1 MPSAFNFA
9 VWPFDCLNQDEQR
22 LVRDAVD
29 IGYYQEGQT
38 ILDAGAAPLHLFVI
52 IKGRVGQ
59 YDGDEL
65 IATFGPDDCFDGRA
79 LVAGKASS
87 RFVAAEEVV
96 AYQVARQAVRD
107 LIAANATFGA
117 LLFSDLGSK
126 LSAIAQRQSMETMQ
140 SLAVSHVSDAFI
152 RPAHFVDA
160 GTDVV
165 SVVKL
170 FQAQNTSNVLVRDGT
185 ASPPRV
191 GIFTRS
197 SLQRAVLQGTPLDRL
212 PVGQMS
218 QFSLITVP
226 ASAQIGDA
234 LTLMLRHRVHRLVV
248 TRGDEILG
256 LLESLDVFSFLA
268 NHSYLLTVQ
277 INLAQSLDALAQVAA
292 QITRMVTLL
301 TRGGSRIDHVA
312 SLVREINARLF
323 ERAWQMIAPPELV
336 ENSCLFVMGSEGRGE
351 QLLKTDQDNALV
363 LRDGYVPPADLQ
375 RIVTRFSD
383 ALAAFGYTP
392 CPGGIML
399 SRPEW
404 CMTAS
409 DFARRIRE
417 WLILPSPEGLMHLA
431 IFFDAHAVCG
441 DVALLK
447 QLRRALLELTVDN
460 DAVLGRFAA
469 AVEAFSAAPGWR
481 DRLLGFGDSDPVLD
495 VKKEGIFPIVH
506 GVRSLALAHR
516 ILDETGTV
524 PRLEALVRAGALDA
538 HMAAELGDSLHFL
551 MMLRL
556 KAGLAEIDAHQPV
569 SSDVHLAR
577 LSSLERDLLKDALS
591 TVKRFKALLRQR
603 WRTEWM

>member
-1 MPSAFNFA
+1 MPSAFNFN

-22 LVRDAVD
+22 LVREAVD
-29 IGYYQEGQT
+29 IGYYPEGQNL
-38 ILDAGAAPLHLFVI
+38 LDAGAAPLHLFLI
-52 IKGRVGQ
+52 IKGHVAQ

-65 IATFGPDDCFDGRA
+65 VATYGPEDCFDGRA

-96 AYQVARQAVRD
+96 VYQIARQAVRD
-107 LIAANATFGA
+107 LIAANTTFGA

-126 LSAIAQRQSMETMQ
+126 LSAIAQRQNMETMQ

-160 GTDVV
+160 DTDVV

-170 FQAQNTSNVLVRDGT
+170 FQAHNTSNVLVRDGR
-185 ASPPRV
+185 SPPRV

-248 TRGDEILG
+248 THGDEILG

-277 INLAQSLDALAQVAA
+277 INLAEDLDALAQVAA
-292 QITRMVTLL
+292 QITRMVALL

-375 RIVTRFSD
+375 CIVTRFSD
-383 ALAAFGYTP
+383 ALAAFGYPP

-404 CMTAS
+404 CMSAS
-409 DFARRIRE
+409 DFARHIRE

-431 IFFDAHAVCG
+431 IFFDAHAVSG
-441 DVALLK
+441 DAALLK
-447 QLRRALLELTVDN
+447 QLRRTLLELMIDN
-460 DAVLGRFAA
+460 DAVLSRFAA

-481 DRLLGFGDSDPVLD
+481 DRLLAFADADPVID

-506 GVRSLALAHR
+506 GVRSLALAHQ

-524 PRLEALVRAGALDA
+524 PRLDALVRAEAVDA
-538 HMAAELGDSLHFL
+538 HMAAELSDSLHFL
-551 MMLRL
+551 MSLRL
-556 KAGLAEIDAHQPV
+556 KAGLAEVDARQPL
-569 SSDVHLAR
+569 SCDVHLAR
-577 LSSLERDLLKDALS
+577 LSSLERDLLKDTLGA
-591 TVKRFKALLRQR
+591 VKRFKALLQQR

>member
-29 IGYYQEGQT
+29 IGYYPEGQT

-170 FQAQNTSNVLVRDGT
+170 FQAQNTSNVLVRDG
-185 ASPPRV
+185 AANPPRV

-375 RIVTRFSD
+375 RIVTRFSH
-383 ALAAFGYTP
+383 ALAAFGYPP

-441 DVALLK
+441 DAALLK

-551 MMLRL
+551 MTLRL

>member
-29 IGYYQEGQT
+29 IGYYPEGQT

-52 IKGRVGQ
+52 IKGRVAQ

-65 IATFGPDDCFDGRA
+65 IATYGPDDCFDGRA

-277 INLAQSLDALAQVAA
+277 INLAQDLDALAQVAA

-383 ALAAFGYTP
+383 ALGAFGYPP

-431 IFFDAHAVCG
+431 IFFDAHPVCG
-441 DVALLK
+441 DAALLN

>member
-1 MPSAFNFA
+1 
-9 VWPFDCLNQDEQR
+9 
-22 LVRDAVD
+22 
-29 IGYYQEGQT
+29 
-38 ILDAGAAPLHLFVI
+38 
-52 IKGRVGQ
+52 
-59 YDGDEL
+59 
-65 IATFGPDDCFDGRA
+65 
-79 LVAGKASS
+79 
-87 RFVAAEEVV
+87 
-96 AYQVARQAVRD
+96 
-107 LIAANATFGA
+107 
-117 LLFSDLGSK
+117 
-126 LSAIAQRQSMETMQ
+126 
-140 SLAVSHVSDAFI
+140 
-152 RPAHFVDA
+152 
-160 GTDVV
+160 
-165 SVVKL
+165 
-170 FQAQNTSNVLVRDGT
+170 
-185 ASPPRV
+185 
-191 GIFTRS
+191 
-197 SLQRAVLQGTPLDRL
+197 
-212 PVGQMS
+212 
-218 QFSLITVP
+218 
-226 ASAQIGDA
+226 
-234 LTLMLRHRVHRLVV
+234 
-248 TRGDEILG
+248 

-277 INLAQSLDALAQVAA
+277 INLAQDLDALAQVAA
-292 QITRMVTLL
+292 QITRMVALL

-312 SLVREINARLF
+312 SLVREINACLF

-363 LRDGYVPPADLQ
+363 LRDGYVPPPDLQ

-383 ALAAFGYTP
+383 ALAAFGYPP

-441 DVALLK
+441 DAALLK
-447 QLRRALLELTVDN
+447 QLRRTLLELTIDN

-481 DRLLGFGDSDPVLD
+481 DRLLGFGDPDPVLD

-506 GVRSLALAHR
+506 GVRSLALAHH

-524 PRLEALVRAGALDA
+524 PRLNALVRAEALDA
-538 HMAAELGDSLHFL
+538 HMAAELSESLHFL
-551 MMLRL
+551 MTLRL

-569 SSDVHLAR
+569 SCDVHLSR

-591 TVKRFKALLRQR
+591 AVKRFKALLRQR

>member
-1 MPSAFNFA
+1 MPSTFDFS

-29 IGYYQEGQT
+29 IGYYPEGEV
-38 ILDAGAAPLHLFVI
+38 ILDVGAAPLHLFVI
-52 IKGRVGQ
+52 LKGGVAQ
-59 YDGDEL
+59 YDSDEL
-65 IATFGPDDCFDGRA
+65 IATYGPDDCFDGRA

-87 RFVAAEEVV
+87 RFVATEEVV

-107 LIAANATFGA
+107 LIAVNATFGA

-126 LSAIAQRQSMETMQ
+126 LSVIAQRRSMETMQ
-140 SLAVSHVSDAFI
+140 SLAVSRVSDAFV
-152 RPAHFVDA
+152 RPVHFVDA
-160 GTDVV
+160 DTDVV

-170 FQAQNTSNVLVRDGT
+170 FQAHNTSNVLVRDG
-185 ASPPRV
+185 SSNPPRV

-197 SLQRAVLQGTPLDRL
+197 SLQRAILHGTPLDRL

-248 TRGDEILG
+248 TREDEILG

-277 INLAQSLDALAQVAA
+277 ISLAQDLGALAQVAS
-292 QITRMVTLL
+292 QITRMVSLL
-301 TRGGSRIDHVA
+301 MRGGSRVDHIA
-312 SLVREINARLF
+312 NLVREINARLF

-336 ENSCLFVMGSEGRGE
+336 ANSCLFVMGSEGRGE

-363 LRDGYVPPADLQ
+363 LRDGYVPPPDLSH
-375 RIVTRFSD
+375 IVTRFSD
-383 ALAAFGYTP
+383 ALAAFGYPP

-404 CMTAS
+404 CMSAG

-417 WLILPSPEGLMHLA
+417 WLILPSTEGLMRLA

-441 DVALLK
+441 DAALLK
-447 QLRRALLELTVDN
+447 QLRRTLLDLTLDN
-460 DAVLGRFAA
+460 DALLGRFAA
-469 AVEAFSAAPGWR
+469 AIEAFGHAPGWR
-481 DRLLGFGDSDPVLD
+481 DRLLGLGDPDPVLD

-516 ILDETGTV
+516 VLDQIGTV
-524 PRLEALVRAGALDA
+524 ARLEALVRAQVLDPQ
-538 HMAAELGDSLHFL
+538 MANELSESLHFL
-551 MMLRL
+551 MALRL

-569 SSDVHLAR
+569 SCDVHPSR
-577 LSSLERDLLKDALS
+577 LSSLERDLLKDALGA
-591 TVKRFKALLRQR
+591 VKRFKALLRQR

>member
-29 IGYYQEGQT
+29 IGYCPEGQI
-38 ILDAGAAPLHLFVI
+38 ILDTGAAPLHLFLI
-52 IKGRVGQ
+52 IKGHVAQ

-65 IATFGPDDCFDGRA
+65 IATYGPDDCFDGRA

-96 AYQVARQAVRD
+96 VYQVARQAVRD

-140 SLAVSHVSDAFI
+140 SLAVSRVSDAFI

-160 GTDVV
+160 DTDVV

-170 FQAQNTSNVLVRDGT
+170 FQAHNTSNVLVRDGT
-185 ASPPRV
+185 SSPPRV

-212 PVGQMS
+212 AVGQMS

-248 TRGDEILG
+248 THGDEILG

-277 INLAQSLDALAQVAA
+277 INLAQDLDALAQVAA
-292 QITRMVTLL
+292 QITRMVALL

-383 ALAAFGYTP
+383 ALAAFGYPP

-441 DVALLK
+441 DAGLLK
-447 QLRRALLELTVDN
+447 QLRRTLPELTIDN

-469 AVEAFSAAPGWR
+469 AIEAFSAAPGWR
-481 DRLLGFGDSDPVLD
+481 DRILGFGDSDPVLD

-516 ILDETGTV
+516 VLDETGTV
-524 PRLEALVRAGALDA
+524 PRLDALVRAEALDA
-538 HMAAELGDSLHFL
+538 HMAAELSESLHFL

-569 SSDVHLAR
+569 SCDVHLSR

-591 TVKRFKALLRQR
+591 AVKRFKALLRQR

>member
-29 IGYYQEGQT
+29 IGYYPEGQT

-52 IKGRVGQ
+52 IKGRVAQ

-65 IATFGPDDCFDGRA
+65 IATYGPDDCFDGRA

-87 RFVAAEEVV
+87 SFVAAEEVV

-170 FQAQNTSNVLVRDGT
+170 FQALNTSNVLVRDGT

-226 ASAQIGDA
+226 ASAQISDA

-277 INLAQSLDALAQVAA
+277 INLAQDLDALAQVAA
-292 QITRMVTLL
+292 QITRMVALL

-323 ERAWQMIAPPELV
+323 ERAWQMVAPPELV

-383 ALAAFGYTP
+383 ALGAFGYPP

-431 IFFDAHAVCG
+431 IFFDAHPVCG
-441 DVALLK
+441 DAALLN

-551 MMLRL
+551 MTLRL

-591 TVKRFKALLRQR
+591 TVKRFKTLLRQR

>member
-1 MPSAFNFA
+1 MPSAFNFS
-9 VWPFDCLNQDEQR
+9 VWPFDCLTQAEQR

-29 IGYYQEGQT
+29 IGYYPEGRV
-38 ILDAGAAPLHLFVI
+38 ILDVGTAPQHLFVI
-52 IKGRVGQ
+52 IKGGVAQ

-65 IATFGPDDCFDGRA
+65 IATYGPDDCFDGRA

-87 RFVAAEEVV
+87 RFVAAEEVI
-96 AYQVARQAVRD
+96 AYQVGRQAVRD

-126 LSAIAQRQSMETMQ
+126 LGVIAQRQSMETMQ
-140 SLAVSHVSDAFI
+140 SLAVSRVSDAFI

-160 GTDVV
+160 DLDVV

-170 FQAQNTSNVLVRDGT
+170 FQMHNTSNVLVRDGST
-185 ASPPRV
+185 VPPRL

-197 SLQRAVLQGTPLDRL
+197 SLQRAILEGTPLDRL
-212 PVGQMS
+212 PVGRMS

-226 ASAQIGDA
+226 TSTQIGDA

-248 TRGDEILG
+248 THDDEIVG

-277 INLAQSLDALAQVAA
+277 INLAQDLDALAQVALRV
-292 QITRMVTLL
+292 TRMVSLL
-301 TRGGSRIDHVA
+301 LHGGSRVDHIA
-312 SLVREINARLF
+312 NLVREINARLF
-323 ERAWQMIAPPELV
+323 ERAWQMIAPPDLV
-336 ENSCLFVMGSEGRGE
+336 ANSCLFVMGSEGRGE

-363 LRDGYVPPADLQ
+363 LRDGYAPPADLQ
-375 RIVTRFSD
+375 AIVTRFSD
-383 ALAAFGYTP
+383 ALAAFGYPP
-392 CPGGIML
+392 CPGGVML

-404 CMTAS
+404 CLNVS
-409 DFARRIRE
+409 DFTRRIRE
-417 WLILPSPEGLMHLA
+417 WLILPSPEGLMNLA

-441 DVALLK
+441 DASLLQ
-447 QLRRALLELTVDN
+447 QLRRTLLELTLDN
-460 DAVLGRFAA
+460 DAMLGRFAA
-469 AVEAFSAAPGWR
+469 AVEAFSPASGWR
-481 DRLLGFGDSDPVLD
+481 NRWLSLGDADPVID

-516 ILDETGTV
+516 VLDETGTV
-524 PRLEALVRAGALDA
+524 QRLNALVRADVLDA
-538 HMAAELGDSLHFL
+538 QTAAELSESLHFL
-551 MMLRL
+551 MALRL

-569 SSDVHLAR
+569 SCDVHPSR

-591 TVKRFKALLRQR
+591 AVKRFKALLRQR
-603 WRTEWM
+603 LRTEWL

>member
-1 MPSAFNFA
+1 MPSTFNFS
-9 VWPFDCLNQDEQR
+9 VWPFDCLSQDERR
-22 LVRDAVD
+22 LVHDAVD
-29 IGYYQEGQT
+29 IGYYPEGDV
-38 ILDAGAAPLHLFVI
+38 ILDVGAAPLYLFVI
-52 IKGRVGQ
+52 IKGGVAQ

-65 IATFGPDDCFDGRA
+65 VATYGPDDCFDGRA

-87 RFVAAEEVV
+87 RFVATEEVV
-96 AYQVARQAVRD
+96 AYQIARQAVRD

-126 LSAIAQRQSMETMQ
+126 LSAIAQRQSLETMQ
-140 SLAVSHVSDAFI
+140 SLAVSRVSDAFI

-160 GTDVV
+160 DTDVV
-165 SVVKL
+165 SVVEL
-170 FQAQNTSNVLVRDGT
+170 FQAHNTSNVLVRDG
-185 ASPPRV
+185 ACSPPRV

-197 SLQRAVLQGTPLDRL
+197 SLQRAILHGTPLDRL

-248 TRGDEILG
+248 TRDDAIVG

-277 INLAQSLDALAQVAA
+277 INLAQDLDALAQVAA
-292 QITRMVTLL
+292 QITRMVALL
-301 TRGGSRIDHVA
+301 LRGGSRVDHIA
-312 SLVREINARLF
+312 HLVREINARLF
-323 ERAWQMIAPPELV
+323 ERAWQMIAPPDLV
-336 ENSCLFVMGSEGRGE
+336 ANSCLFVMGSEGRGE

-363 LRDGYVPPADLQ
+363 LRDGYVPPPDLQ
-375 RIVTRFSD
+375 QIVERFSE
-383 ALAAFGYTP
+383 ALAAFGYPP

-404 CMTAS
+404 CMSAS

-417 WLILPSPEGLMHLA
+417 WLILPSPEGLMQLA

-441 DVALLK
+441 DATLLK
-447 QLRRALLELTVDN
+447 QLRRTLLDLTLDN
-460 DAVLGRFAA
+460 DAVLGRFSAA
-469 AVEAFSAAPGWR
+469 IEAFSTASGWR
-481 DRLLGFGDSDPVLD
+481 DRLLGLGDADPVLD

-506 GVRSLALAHR
+506 GVRSLALAHHL
-516 ILDETGTV
+516 LDETGTV
-524 PRLEALVRAGALDA
+524 PRLEALVRAQAIDA
-538 HMAAELGDSLHFL
+538 QMANELRESLHFL
-551 MMLRL
+551 MTLRL
-556 KAGLAEIDAHQPV
+556 KAGLADIDAHQPV
-569 SSDVHLAR
+569 SGDVHLSH

-591 TVKRFKALLRQR
+591 AVKRFKALLRQR

>member
-1 MPSAFNFA
+1 MPSAFNFS
-9 VWPFDCLNQDEQR
+9 VWPFDCLTQDEQR

-29 IGYYQEGQT
+29 IGYYPEGQV
-38 ILDAGAAPLHLFVI
+38 ILDVGTAPQHLFVI
-52 IKGRVGQ
+52 IKGAVAQ

-65 IATFGPDDCFDGRA
+65 IATYGADDCFDGRA

-87 RFVAAEEVV
+87 RFVAAEEVI

-126 LSAIAQRQSMETMQ
+126 LGVIAQRQSMETMQ
-140 SLAVSHVSDAFI
+140 SLAVSRVSDAFI

-160 GTDVV
+160 GIDVV

-170 FQAQNTSNVLVRDGT
+170 FQAHNTSNVLVRDGST
-185 ASPPRV
+185 EPARL

-197 SLQRAVLQGTPLDRL
+197 SLQRAILEGTPLDRL
-212 PVGQMS
+212 PVGRMS
-218 QFSLITVP
+218 QFSLITIP
-226 ASAQIGDA
+226 TSAQIGDA

-248 TRGDEILG
+248 THEDDIVG

-277 INLAQSLDALAQVAA
+277 INLAQDLDALAQVAS
-292 QITRMVTLL
+292 QVTRMVSLL
-301 TRGGSRIDHVA
+301 LHGGSRVDHIA
-312 SLVREINARLF
+312 NLVREINARLF

-336 ENSCLFVMGSEGRGE
+336 ANSCLFVMGSEGRGE

-363 LRDGYVPPADLQ
+363 LRDGYAPPPDLQ
-375 RIVTRFSD
+375 EIVTRFSD
-383 ALAAFGYTP
+383 ALAAFGYPP
-392 CPGGIML
+392 CPGGVML

-404 CMTAS
+404 CLSVS
-409 DFARRIRE
+409 DFTRRIRE
-417 WLILPSPEGLMHLA
+417 WLILPSPEGLMNLA

-441 DVALLK
+441 DASLLQ
-447 QLRRALLELTVDN
+447 QLKRTLLELTLDN
-460 DAVLGRFAA
+460 DAMLGRFAA
-469 AVEAFSAAPGWR
+469 AIEAFSPASGWR
-481 DRLLGFGDSDPVLD
+481 NRWLNLGDTDPVID

-516 ILDETGTV
+516 VLDETGTV
-524 PRLEALVRAGALDA
+524 QRLNALVRAEAIDHQTA
-538 HMAAELGDSLHFL
+538 MELSESLHLL

-569 SSDVHLAR
+569 SCDVHPSR

-591 TVKRFKALLRQR
+591 AVKRFKALLRQR
-603 WRTEWM
+603 LRTEWL

>member
-1 MPSAFNFA
+1 MPSAFNFT

-29 IGYYQEGQT
+29 IGYYPQGQI
-38 ILDAGAAPLHLFVI
+38 ILDTGAAPLHLFLI
-52 IKGRVGQ
+52 IKGRVAQ

-65 IATFGPDDCFDGRA
+65 IATYGPDDCFDGRA

-96 AYQVARQAVRD
+96 VYQVARQAVRD

-140 SLAVSHVSDAFI
+140 SLAVSRVSDAFI

-160 GTDVV
+160 DTDVV

-170 FQAQNTSNVLVRDGT
+170 FQAHNTSNVLVRDGT
-185 ASPPRV
+185 SSPPRM

-248 TRGDEILG
+248 TQGDDILG

-277 INLAQSLDALAQVAA
+277 INLAQDLDALAQVAA
-292 QITRMVTLL
+292 QITRMVALL

-323 ERAWQMIAPPELV
+323 ERAWQMIAPRELV

-383 ALAAFGYTP
+383 ALAAFGYPP

-404 CMTAS
+404 CMSAS

-441 DVALLK
+441 DAALLK
-447 QLRRALLELTVDN
+447 QLRRTLLELTIDN

-469 AVEAFSAAPGWR
+469 AIEAFSAAPGWR

-524 PRLEALVRAGALDA
+524 PRLDALVRAEALDA
-538 HMAAELGDSLHFL
+538 HMAAELSESLHFL
-551 MMLRL
+551 MTLRL

-569 SSDVHLAR
+569 SCDVHLSR

>member
-29 IGYYQEGQT
+29 IGYYPEGQT

-52 IKGRVGQ
+52 IKGRVAQ

-65 IATFGPDDCFDGRA
+65 IATYGPDDCFDGRA

-87 RFVAAEEVV
+87 RFIAAEEVV

-170 FQAQNTSNVLVRDGT
+170 FQALNTSNVLVRDGT

-226 ASAQIGDA
+226 ASAQIADA

-248 TRGDEILG
+248 TRGEEILG

-277 INLAQSLDALAQVAA
+277 INLAQDLDALAQVAA
-292 QITRMVTLL
+292 QITRMVALL

-323 ERAWQMIAPPELV
+323 ERAWQMVAPPELV

-383 ALAAFGYTP
+383 ALGAFGYPP

-431 IFFDAHAVCG
+431 IFFDAHPVCG
-441 DVALLK
+441 DAALLK

-469 AVEAFSAAPGWR
+469 AVEAFSAAQGWR

-538 HMAAELGDSLHFL
+538 HMAAELGDSLLFL

>member
-1 MPSAFNFA
+1 MPSAFNFN

-22 LVRDAVD
+22 LVREAVD
-29 IGYYQEGQT
+29 IGYYPEGQT
-38 ILDAGAAPLHLFVI
+38 ILDTGVAPLHLFLI
-52 IKGRVGQ
+52 IKGHVAQ

-65 IATFGPDDCFDGRA
+65 IATYGPDDCFDGRA

-96 AYQVARQAVRD
+96 VYQVARQAVRD

-160 GTDVV
+160 DTDVV

-170 FQAQNTSNVLVRDGT
+170 FQAHNTSNVLVRDGT
-185 ASPPRV
+185 SSPPRV

-248 TRGDEILG
+248 TQGDDILG

-277 INLAQSLDALAQVAA
+277 INLAQDLDALAQVAA
-292 QITRMVTLL
+292 QITRMVALL

-363 LRDGYVPPADLQ
+363 LRDGYVPPGDLQ
-375 RIVTRFSD
+375 HIVTRFSD
-383 ALAAFGYTP
+383 ALAAFGYPP

-404 CMTAS
+404 CMNAS

-441 DVALLK
+441 DAALLK
-447 QLRRALLELTVDN
+447 QLRRTLLELTIDN

-469 AVEAFSAAPGWR
+469 AVEAFSSAPGWR
-481 DRLLGFGDSDPVLD
+481 DRLLGFADPDPVID

-506 GVRSLALAHR
+506 GVRSLALAHQ

-524 PRLEALVRAGALDA
+524 PRLDALVRAEALDA
-538 HMAAELGDSLHFL
+538 QMAAELAESLHFL
-551 MMLRL
+551 MTLRL
-556 KAGLAEIDAHQPV
+556 KAGLAELEARQPL
-569 SSDVHLAR
+569 SCDVHLAR
-577 LSSLERDLLKDALS
+577 LSSLERDLLKDALGA
-591 TVKRFKALLRQR
+591 VKRFKALLRQR